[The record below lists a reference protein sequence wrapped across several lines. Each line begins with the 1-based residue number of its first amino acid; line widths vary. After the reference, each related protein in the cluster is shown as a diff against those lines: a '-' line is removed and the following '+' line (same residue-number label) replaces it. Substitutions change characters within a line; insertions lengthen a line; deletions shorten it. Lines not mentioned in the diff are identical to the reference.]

1 MSNTAIQLKKSGESG
16 NTPADLHHGEVAIN
30 YADGK
35 LYYKNDLN
43 QIDYITNQDT
53 FGSVLIGNTLIL
65 ATSPT
70 DILTVEANSNIKL
83 TPDIAR
89 KGYFIDLAD
98 SIVLN
103 SNVTAE
109 YVIVNNT
116 LYSGLAT
123 RSATPLPNLVAQ
135 FTSNATSYIQVN
147 QQNIDEHGTAD
158 FVVTAD
164 VGDDTDFYI
173 DMGITNSQ
181 YAPGSFN
188 GLGTSSKPLD
198 GYLVVQGSTIG
209 QLGGNLIIGTVTSNT
224 AGLSTKIVAGGSDE
238 KNIVAQ
244 FSNNSI
250 SLNRNVNVSG
260 SLTGPTITYLQSE
273 INVVF
278 NQANAAFNK
287 ANTGTGGGGGGGISD
302 YVSIYKIPVG
312 DYGSIADPI
321 MVFGGLG
328 DITRMYDFRVDPLA
342 YDVIPVDLGY
352 LS

>member
-65 ATSPT
+65 ATSST
-70 DILTVEANSNIKL
+70 DILTVKANSNIKL
-83 TPDIAR
+83 TPDIAG
-89 KGYFIDLAD
+89 KGYFIDLAN

-109 YVIVNNT
+109 YVIVNKT

-123 RSATPLPNLVAQ
+123 ASATPLPNLIAQ
-135 FTSNATSYIQVN
+135 FTSNSTGYIQVN
-147 QQNIDEHGTAD
+147 QQNIDEYGTAD

-164 VGDDTDFYI
+164 VGNDTDFYI
-173 DMGITNSQ
+173 DMGIKNSQ
-181 YAPGSFN
+181 YVPGSFN
-188 GLGTSSKPLD
+188 NLGTASNPLD

-209 QLGGNLIIGTVTSNT
+209 QIGGNLIIGTVTSNT
-224 AGLSTKIVAGGSDE
+224 AGLNTKIVAGGSDE
-238 KNIVAQ
+238 KNIVAL

-260 SLTGPTITYLQSE
+260 SLTGPTVTNLQSE

-278 NQANAAFNK
+278 NQANAAFDK
-287 ANTGTGGGGGGGISD
+287 ANTGTGGGGISD
-302 YVSIYKIPVG
+302 YISIYKFPIG

-328 DITRMYDFRVDPLA
+328 DVTGMYDMRVDPFS
-342 YDVIPVDLGY
+342 YGVIPIDFGY